1 MRQERLARAHFFV
14 FDGGDLRQ
22 PGQDSQRFTIQV
34 R

>member
-22 PGQDSQRFTIQV
+22 PGQDSPFTIQV